1 MKLRIKYQ
9 PTTAVSLEKMLKRRK
24 MSLATFLTEQGI
36 STYESLR
43 ARCATIGIVPPS
55 EEEFLQVS
63 GPIVSNPQEGVVILE
78 PIPII
83 NDATGREAEEIAP
96 PPTPADIAGIKS
108 NEDEK
113 PRKKRGGFQRQL
125 LTDSVEVPE
134 RADVIDAFMTGSI
147 LPTT

>member
-1 MKLRIKYQ
+1 MKLKIKYQ

-43 ARCATIGIVPPS
+43 SRCATIGIVPPS
-55 EEEFLQVS
+55 EEEYLRVS

-83 NDATGREAEEIAP
+83 NDSTGKETEEIAP
-96 PPTPADIAGIKS
+96 APSAADIAGIKQTD
-108 NEDEK
+108 DEK
-113 PRKKRGGFQRQL
+113 PRKKRGGFQRSAVVE
-125 LTDSVEVPE
+125 SVDAPE
-134 RADVIDAFMTGSI
+134 RADVIDAFMSGSI
-147 LPTT
+147 LPTA